1 MAGGSGARPRPCHV
15 KSGAK
20 AAVDALCQPIVDG
33 DWAALPLPREPLGIP
48 EGRVTGGDW
57 RSYES

>member
-1 MAGGSGARPRPCHV
+1 V